1 LSERFPGRDELRAQL
16 DYTQVDGLACNCG
29 CPSVT
34 LIVDPVAPRAEVEQ
48 RVPTD
53 AFGRDA
59 HGTEVGVLLHVID
72 GYIHELEIY
81 STANTDQYGLPTKES
96 LRLARWTCWRLIAA
110 RCASSTSSFDEPQF
124 DWDGLGTY
132 TAAVIGEKYLRRA

>member
-1 LSERFPGRDELRAQL
+1 
-16 DYTQVDGLACNCG
+16 
-29 CPSVT
+29 
-34 LIVDPVAPRAEVEQ
+34 VAPRAEVEQ

-72 GYIHELEIY
+72 GYIDELEIY

-96 LRLARWTCWRLIAA
+96 LRLARWSEPDGHGTRVLLPDPPHNGAA
-110 RCASSTSSFDEPQF
+110 DE
-124 DWDGLGTY
+124 
-132 TAAVIGEKYLRRA
+132 